1 MFYGECWL
9 VEGGLRG
16 REDVFLGKGR
26 GGGRERSRAIC
37 LRGGWGEKNLA
48 LGLRRGEEGTL
59 QAQEATWSG
68 AGKIMSQQEP
78 AFMNE

>member
-1 MFYGECWL
+1 MGEREQKMFYGECWL

-16 REDVFLGKGR
+16 REEVFLGKGR
-26 GGGRERSRAIC
+26 GGREWSGGIC

-48 LGLRRGEEGTL
+48 LGLRREEERTL

-68 AGKIMSQQEP
+68 AGKIRSLLS
-78 AFMNE
+78 